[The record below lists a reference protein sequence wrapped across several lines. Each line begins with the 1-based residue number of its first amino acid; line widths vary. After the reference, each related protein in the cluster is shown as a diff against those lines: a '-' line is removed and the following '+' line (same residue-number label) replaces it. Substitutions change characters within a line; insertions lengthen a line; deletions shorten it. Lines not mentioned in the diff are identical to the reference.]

1 MIAQAHHCRHK
12 GIGHLG
18 NSSQGITVKR
28 SATIVTRRDTYLR
41 NVGLKVEEKK
51 NRDRREKTDLAVGIV
66 LIRQWKRTQIH

>member
-1 MIAQAHHCRHK
+1 MIARAHHCRHK
-12 GIGHLG
+12 EIGHLG

-51 NRDRREKTDLAVGIV
+51 DRD
-66 LIRQWKRTQIH
+66 